1 MHFCSLL
8 PPVPL
13 NNKDALNTPIDV
25 SLPLAQLLLVESLSS
40 IPLFLPLAL
49 QQFNSYYNQKQA
61 HAEEH
66 VKIILGIRCN
76 LGGAA

>member
-13 NNKDALNTPIDV
+13 NSKDALNTPIDV
-25 SLPLAQLLLVESLSS
+25 SLPLAQLVESLSS

-49 QQFNSYYNQKQA
+49 QQFSSYYNQKQA

-66 VKIILGIRCN
+66 AKIILGIRCN
-76 LGGAA
+76 LGDAA